1 VVDEQARVVIVDIAG
16 VPVVD
21 TRVADHLLKTTEAVH
36 LLGAVTIVTGISA
49 QVARTIVQLG
59 VDISSIHTR
68 ARLEDGIEL
77 AWVWWA
83 RPSRTRSPDGP
94 RPHPHPAHR
103 LDAAGDIQTDLHDAM
118 AEAFQEDVLQAI
130 EKEGAAGLLIDV
142 SGLDTGRQLRGA
154 GARRHRQDG
163 RLMGTET
170 VIVGVRPEVASTLV
184 RMGYSMGKGV
194 RTALNVDDG
203 LALLGTS
210 LTKRR

>member
-1 VVDEQARVVIVDIAG
+1 MGRGPIPILRIG
-16 VPVVD
+16 S
-21 TRVADHLLKTTEAVH
+21 TLLV
-36 LLGAVTIVTGISA
+36 S
-49 QVARTIVQLG
+49 
-59 VDISSIHTR
+59 
-68 ARLEDGIEL
+68 
-77 AWVWWA
+77 
-83 RPSRTRSPDGP
+83 
-94 RPHPHPAHR
+94 
-103 LDAAGDIQTDLHDAM
+103 IQTDLHDAM

-142 SGLDTGRQLRGA
+142 SGLDTVDSYV
-154 GARRHRQDG
+154 ARVLADTG
-163 RLMGTET
+163 KMARLMGTET